1 MNQNKETEPVPD
13 NSTGSDVFA
22 QLGEAMAGDAG
33 NGPAEQT
40 DKKSP
45 LNLSRRSLLAGG
57 IALGALAA
65 TGGWSLLGV
74 LEPSGCVANPF
85 NQAPKKPENVGTV
98 KSAFKGLPE
107 GVGSDLDLCCVLE
120 PADWNSA
127 GNWQTDG
134 ENELDITEGTYGA
147 YPLTTAFMTAD
158 GDIWACGDYQ
168 EVEIKRGEETPL
180 EFEYALADPVLYDV
194 EEARGIAENS
204 FEGEA
209 AEAAL
214 AAFTAKRAAAMA
226 ERGMTE
232 DDLLPKDA
240 APAALSLEDA
250 QAAIANP
257 EQTDP
262 EDTGFEVVEA
272 GEGWEETMAGVDL
285 PFDPEPYEGDD

>member
-1 MNQNKETEPVPD
+1 MNQSEKTEPVD
-13 NSTGSDVFA
+13 GNGTGNGVFA

-33 NGPAEQT
+33 NRPDEPT

-85 NQAPKKPENVGTV
+85 NQAPEKPENAGTV
-98 KSAFKGLPE
+98 KPAFKGLPE

-180 EFEYALADPVLYDV
+180 EFEYALADPVLYDL

-204 FEGEA
+204 LEGEE
-209 AEAAL
+209 AETAL
-214 AAFTAKRAAAMA
+214 AAFAARRAAAMA
-226 ERGMTE
+226 ERGITE
-232 DDLLPKDA
+232 EDLLPKDA
-240 APAALSLEDA
+240 EPAALSLEEA
-250 QAAIANP
+250 QTAIADP
-257 EQTDP
+257 EQADP
-262 EDTGFEVVEA
+262 EDTGFEVAESGV
-272 GEGWEETMAGVDL
+272 GWEETMAGVDL
-285 PFDPEPYEGDD
+285 PFDPAPYEGDD